1 MVGASANQV
10 HRRDFVGHT
19 GLSFTSNNTNLHL
32 ILSLLSRKVCFGS
45 ISTIKVVQIITFI
58 IILSFFFS
66 FGVYT
71 TEEEEQKHVLKMYF
85 FILYSNHWNQKL
97 TCVQVFFAVEEPE
110 LICLYELRDS
120 SHPTCRV
127 LVGYQGEQ
135 SL

>member
-1 MVGASANQV
+1 
-10 HRRDFVGHT
+10 
-19 GLSFTSNNTNLHL
+19 
-32 ILSLLSRKVCFGS
+32 
-45 ISTIKVVQIITFI
+45 
-58 IILSFFFS
+58 
-66 FGVYT
+66 
-71 TEEEEQKHVLKMYF
+71 MYF

-110 LICLYELRDS
+110 LIRLYELRDS

>member
-1 MVGASANQV
+1 M
-10 HRRDFVGHT
+10 
-19 GLSFTSNNTNLHL
+19 
-32 ILSLLSRKVCFGS
+32 
-45 ISTIKVVQIITFI
+45 QIITFI

-110 LICLYELRDS
+110 LIRLYELRDS